1 MVPSVCTGGLE
12 LALHCGTKA
21 SVNSIHG
28 RTTPDL
34 PLPPLPLSFS
44 RSFILR
50 RCPELQSATLSPRLQ
65 RQQKPSK
72 PSSAA
77 QVTDPEMTTPYRAR
91 NASTH
96 IHTHSKTLLPSSPLT
111 HTPST
116 PPHSPT
122 SLPPP
127 TCQTLL
133 DIQKRKQETC
143 CLPGKC
149 CLHIIRF

>member
-1 MVPSVCTGGLE
+1 MVPSVCTGGPE

-96 IHTHSKTLLPSSPLT
+96 IHTHTLKHCSPPLLLPILPLPLPIHLLPSHL
-111 HTPST
+111 
-116 PPHSPT
+116 PHAR
-122 SLPPP
+122 LY
-127 TCQTLL
+127 
-133 DIQKRKQETC
+133 
-143 CLPGKC
+143 
-149 CLHIIRF
+149 